1 MKCPDI
7 KILPKRFPS
16 LAAQL
21 PDGVLAQ
28 LVAQGLWRS
37 AASCLIFRQP
47 ALQGTC
53 QARILD
59 ELCGLANE
67 EPIRQGIIRVQVET
81 VLTTDMCTAGHFR
94 NHRGKVTYH

>member
-7 KILPKRFPS
+7 KILPKRFLS

-21 PDGVLAQ
+21 PDGVLAK

-53 QARILD
+53 QA
-59 ELCGLANE
+59 LANE

-94 NHRGKVTYH
+94 NHRGQVTYH

>member
-7 KILPKRFPS
+7 KILPKRFLS

-21 PDGVLAQ
+21 PDGVLAK

-37 AASCLIFRQP
+37 ATSCLIFRQP

-53 QARILD
+53 
-59 ELCGLANE
+59 LANE
-67 EPIRQGIIRVQVET
+67 EPIRQGIIRIQVET
-81 VLTTDMCTAGHFR
+81 VLATNMRAAGHFR
-94 NHRGKVTYH
+94 NHRGQVTYH